1 MLIIPT
7 LLRMQVLGDFLT
19 LTFLNI
25 KSCKFESH
33 WQMITYVFQKYPEN
47 FVFQKFT
54 CEICY
59 FLKKVAY
66 VLQFLL
72 SFLFVN
78 KTFRLNNL
86 NPKTAMNAKISV
98 LLICLEAVIYL
109 LLYNL
114 HDYTFKL
121 FVLLPIQC

>member
-1 MLIIPT
+1 
-7 LLRMQVLGDFLT
+7 
-19 LTFLNI
+19 
-25 KSCKFESH
+25 
-33 WQMITYVFQKYPEN
+33 MITYVFQKYPEN

-54 CEICY
+54 REICY